1 MSELSLD
8 ALRPFAAEFPLLPLW
23 RKRPVAKTPLEAFCI
38 FKRISRQCF
47 ILESLEDKE
56 RWGRWTFLGFEPKL
70 EISCSQG
77 VFRVKNGAAF
87 EWREE
92 NPAAAIEKILAEN
105 RAPPL
110 SALAP
115 GADLPPFSGGLAGY
129 FSFDFVN
136 YSEPSLQTPYE
147 NPPAPGPSPAANPF
161 KDLDLMLFDK
171 LLVWDNLRA
180 ELYFFVNIK
189 TGALQENYYRAISEL
204 DRLERALEG
213 EAAAPPPALKLRG
226 DFHERDGRERYC
238 AMVERAKT
246 YIREGDIFQV
256 VLSNQLEAEVEGSI
270 FGAYLALRTAN
281 PSPYMFY
288 FASGDIE
295 IAGASPETLV
305 KLTADAGGVARVW
318 TFPLAGTR
326 RRGGTREEDDALE
339 RELRAD
345 AKELAE
351 HNMLVDLGRNDLGRI
366 CEFGSVKVETY
377 MSVERF
383 SAVMH
388 LGSTLSGIPRGG
400 VTALDALSAVLP
412 AGTLS
417 GAPKI
422 RAIEII
428 RELESAPR
436 GIYGGAIGYIAFS
449 GSMDTCISIR
459 LAYKKDG
466 RVYVRAGAG
475 IVADSVPENEYEE
488 CQNKMRAVVAA
499 LKEAAA
505 GDTPH

>member
-1 MSELSLD
+1 MSEISLD
-8 ALRPFAAEFPLLPLW
+8 ALRSFAGAFPVLPVW
-23 RKRPVAKTPLEAFCI
+23 RKRPARKTPVEAFGV

-56 RWGRWTFLGFEPKL
+56 RWGRWTFVGFEPKL
-70 EISCSQG
+70 EISCADG
-77 VFRVKNGAAF
+77 LFRVKNGAVF
-87 EWREE
+87 EERRE
-92 NPAAAIEKILAEN
+92 NPAAAVEKILAEY
-105 RAPPL
+105 RAPEL

-115 GADLPPFSGGLAGY
+115 GAELPPFSGGLVGY
-129 FSFDFVN
+129 FSFDYVN
-136 YSEPSLQTPYE
+136 YSEAALRKAPS
-147 NPPAPGPSPAANPF
+147 AGGGPEANPF
-161 KDLDLMLFDK
+161 KDMDLMLFDK
-171 LLVWDNLRA
+171 LLVWDNLRG

-189 TGALQENYYRAISEL
+189 TDALEENYYRALTEL
-204 DRLERALEG
+204 DRLERTLESG
-213 EAAAPPPALKLRG
+213 EAALPPPLKLRG
-226 DFHERDGRERYC
+226 AFHERDGRERYC
-238 AMVERAKT
+238 AMVERAKA

-270 FGAYLALRTAN
+270 FGAYLALRAAN

-288 FASGDIE
+288 FASDDIE

-305 KLTADAGGVARVW
+305 KMTSQDGGAARVW

-326 RRGGTREEDDALE
+326 RRGKTSEEDRELE

-345 AKELAE
+345 PKELAE

-366 CEFGSVKVETY
+366 CEFGSVKVEKY
-377 MSVERF
+377 LSVERF

-388 LGSTLSGIPRGG
+388 LGSTVAGEPRAG
-400 VTALDALSAVLP
+400 VTALDAIAAVLP

-436 GIYGGAIGYIAFS
+436 GIYGGAIGYAAFS

-459 LAYKKDG
+459 LAYKKG
-466 RVYVRAGAG
+466 GKVYVRSGAG
-475 IVADSVPENEYEE
+475 IVADSVAENEYEE

-499 LKEAAA
+499 LKEAA
-505 GDTPH
+505 GDTSH